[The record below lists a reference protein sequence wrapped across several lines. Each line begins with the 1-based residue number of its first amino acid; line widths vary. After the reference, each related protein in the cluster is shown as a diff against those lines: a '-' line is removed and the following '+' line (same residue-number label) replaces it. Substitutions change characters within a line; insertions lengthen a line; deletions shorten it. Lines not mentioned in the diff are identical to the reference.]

1 MSSKTPKEKK
11 PGLSDLLAFAGKRK
25 WLTYLGCLLSAL
37 SMLLGFGPYICLW
50 FVARDLLAVAPNW
63 AAATEIATYG
73 WWAFSFA
80 LASILLYLV
89 ALLCTHMAAFR
100 TASNIK
106 NKQPSI

>member
-1 MSSKTPKEKK
+1 
-11 PGLSDLLAFAGKRK
+11 
-25 WLTYLGCLLSAL
+25 
-37 SMLLGFGPYICLW
+37 MLLGFGPYICLW

-106 NKQPSI
+106 KQTTEHLTKVPLGYFDSRASGELRRNN